1 MPLTLV
7 KNDSIARLELPGG
20 KASADVLLYGA
31 TVISWNVNSAEK
43 LFLSKKTPLDG
54 SAAIRGG
61 IPLVFPV
68 FGPASDHEDNEGL
81 ENVPRHGVARTA
93 QWQLKQDKEVD
104 GKTAK
109 GQESATASFALSS
122 QDLPGI
128 EAKYQWPFE
137 LVYEVTLTAKDL
149 TTSLH
154 ITHSS
159 SSSASAPMRFQC
171 LCHNYLA
178 VPSALSCSV
187 SGLVGQC
194 YLDKTDGAKGKML
207 SPEKDP
213 IILNGQASDAVYLG
227 PAPDVVELSYGS
239 QGGGLQLTR
248 SDNCPQTVVWN
259 PAQEGAA
266 GIKDLHKGGWK
277 EYICIEPGK
286 VNGFEE
292 LEKGQTVS
300 CRRAGQTHCSLADE
314 SLTYS
319 HCGMISSRLLKPL
332 RLFEIARIDCS
343 ISET

>member
-31 TVISWNVNSAEK
+31 TVISWKVGSAEK

-93 QWQLKQDKEVD
+93 QWQLKQNKEVD
-104 GKTAK
+104 GKNAQ

-128 EAKYQWPFE
+128 DSKYQWPFE
-137 LVYEVTLTAKDL
+137 LVYDVTLTAKNL

-178 VPSALSCSV
+178 VPSSLSCSV
-187 SGLVGQC
+187 KGLVGQC

-227 PAPDVVELSYGS
+227 PAPDLVELSYGS

-248 SDNCPQTVVWN
+248 SENCPQTVVWN
-259 PAQEGAA
+259 PAEEGAA
-266 GIKDLHKGGWK
+266 GMKDLHEGGWK

-286 VNGFEE
+286 ANGFEE
-292 LEKGQTVS
+292 LEKGQTFTF
-300 CRRAGQTHCSLADE
+300 AQT
-314 SLTYS
+314 LT
-319 HCGMISSRLLKPL
+319 
-332 RLFEIARIDCS
+332 AV
-343 ISET
+343 